1 MSIKLSNILNE
12 TKINKPDT
20 ATYKYKV
27 GETVRELYGD
37 EESCKILDR
46 RPNWE
51 AVISNP
57 TNREY
62 IFQHPYEDDNTI
74 NEPWYLIQW
83 LEHNKDA
90 RPTWWTEEELQPYN
104 NINENIITN
113 TNNEK
118 KTISIDGYDNVSYKV
133 MPNTKF
139 VELRID
145 NSPQYRLQHDDAL
158 GYYPDNSLM
167 SNTFKE
173 SVLNR
178 IVKHLRERDIRA
190 IVIDDTILMTNVN
203 SINENIN
210 EIKINAPDTTEYKIA
225 DWVYKYFTEDPYDY
239 DDEKAEVEL
248 GPDEAMAMG
257 ILWRN
262 MNIFD
267 KNTVNVSDI
276 ERWRNEPGNNLK
288 DSTVDEILHYL
299 TSLVLIKKNQS
310 LNEIKIN
317 QPTPGLPAD
326 FTNDVKDAINRHIVS
341 LVKDHEEYYN
351 TPAVEF
357 VKDEKYDT
365 HDAVI
370 DFIKEHMVVNHYEF
384 EKDGKEIIAS
394 PLNVSTISDE
404 DVLDYLNDNIDLKR
418 YINKVI
424 WKAYFETIDINE
436 IRSKVFN
443 YIINKEHPDLPYTRN
458 TKDYY
463 DVYIPLLI
471 EKVVDYYIEPS
482 EIFNKNDFVQSVN
495 NTLLKSNFIN
505 EIKINK
511 PAITYKIADWVKYEY
526 GMNDYYYV
534 RHEYGEDVADACT
547 ILNDIVHLDQVET
560 INTNEI
566 DTWLKS
572 KVGKDFWAGDVDSLV
587 DFLLKTD
594 VIRDLNKTNEIK
606 INKPNNNKYISL
618 EKDEDGNRYYVIDK
632 GLIHSYLESVIDPE
646 YIDDVETFM
655 SDEEGWE
662 ESTLN
667 GLSDFDFENATDE
680 DIEDFATSEMSFF
693 LTSHPDEFPFK
704 DGLNEIKINKPNN
717 IKNYRISWY
726 DGPDQFAQ
734 EKVET
739 TLEDAEKLAMTKL
752 KGAYLYRKSYEYWA
766 VIEEN
771 LADDDIIPRYSE
783 VERIN
788 LDPEINGL
796 YADIRVYDNDQRE
809 FVTTKTVKL

>member
-1 MSIKLSNILNE
+1 MIKLTEILNE
-12 TKINKPDT
+12 YKVNKPT
-20 ATYKYKV
+20 TYKYKV
-27 GETVRELYGD
+27 GEIVRELYGD

-90 RPTWWTEEELQPYN
+90 SPTWWTEEELQPYN

-178 IVKHLRERDIRA
+178 IVKHLRERDVKA
-190 IVIDDTILMTNVN
+190 IVIDDTILMTNTN
-203 SINENIN
+203 ALNENV
-210 EIKINAPDTTEYKIA
+210 EEYKINTPDPGYKIA
-225 DWVYKYFTEDPYDY
+225 DWVYNYFTEDPYELDW
-239 DDEKAEVEL
+239 DKAEYRL
-248 GPDEAMAMG
+248 GPYSDELNALT
-257 ILWRN
+257 ILYFN

-267 KNTVNVSDI
+267 RNTVTKADI
-276 ERWRNEPGNNLK
+276 ERWKNAPHSNLK
-288 DSTVDEILHYL
+288 DNTIDEILEYL
-299 TSLVLIKKNQS
+299 LGMVLIKKNQP
-310 LNEIKIN
+310 LNEYKIN
-317 QPTPGLPAD
+317 KPTDSLPSD
-326 FTNDVKDAINRHIVS
+326 FMNDVKDAINRHIVS
-341 LVKDHEEYYN
+341 LVKDHEEYYD

-365 HDAVI
+365 HDIII

-394 PLNVSTISDE
+394 PLNVSTISGE
-404 DVLDYLNDNIDLKR
+404 DVLDYLNDNVDLKR

-424 WKAYFETIDINE
+424 WKAYFEAIDINE
-436 IRSKVFN
+436 IRNKVFN
-443 YIINKEHPDLPYTRN
+443 YIKTKEHPDLPHTRN

-482 EIFNKNDFVQSVN
+482 EIFNENDFVQQVN
-495 NTLLKSNFIN
+495 NTLLKSDFIN
-505 EIKINK
+505 EYKINK
-511 PAITYKIADWVKYEY
+511 PSKTYKVADWVKYEY
-526 GMNDYYYV
+526 GMNDYHNV
-534 RHEYGEDVADACT
+534 NRLYGEDVADACLM
-547 ILNDIVHLDQVET
+547 LNDIVDISQVET
-560 INTNEI
+560 VNTNEI

-572 KVGKDFWAGDVDSLV
+572 EVGKNIWIGELDGLI

-594 VIRDLNKTNEIK
+594 VIRDSNKIKEYK
-606 INKPNNNKYISL
+606 INKPKRNKYISL

-704 DGLNEIKINKPNN
+704 DGLNEYKINKPNSG
-717 IKNYRISWY
+717 NYRISWY
-726 DGPDQFAQ
+726 EGPNQFQQ

-739 TLEDAEKLAMTKL
+739 TFTNAEKLALDTL
-752 KGAYLYRKSYEYWA
+752 KGQYLYRKSYEYWA
-766 VIEEN
+766 VIEQN
-771 LADDDIIPRYSE
+771 LGDDNIPRYTE
-783 VERIN
+783 IERIN
-788 LDPEINGL
+788 LDPEIDGL
-796 YADIRVYDNDQRE
+796 YANVRVYDETERD
-809 FVTTKTVKL
+809 FVDIKTIKL

>member
-1 MSIKLSNILNE
+1 MIKLTEILDE
-12 TKINKPDT
+12 YKVNKPT
-20 ATYKYKV
+20 TYKYKV
-27 GETVRELYGD
+27 GETVRERYSD
-37 EESCKILDR
+37 EIEGEILDR
-46 RPNWE
+46 RPNW
-51 AVISNP
+51 ASVKANP
-57 TNREY
+57 IKDRYIQAALDFDKEY
-62 IFQHPYEDDNTI
+62 LEN
-74 NEPWYLIQW
+74 NEPWYLFAGSSFKVPMW
-83 LEHNKDA
+83 Y
-90 RPTWWTEEELQPYN
+90 EESELQPLA

-190 IVIDDTILMTNVN
+190 IVIDDTILMANV
-203 SINENIN
+203 STIKENID
-210 EIKINAPDTTEYKIA
+210 EYKVNAPDPGYKIA

-239 DDEKAEVEL
+239 DDERAEIEL

-267 KNTVNVSDI
+267 RNTVTVGDI

-299 TSLVLIKKNQS
+299 TSLVLIKKAQS
-310 LNEIKIN
+310 LNEYKIN
-317 QPTPGLPAD
+317 KPTDSLPSD
-326 FTNDVKDAINRHIVS
+326 FMNDVKDAINRHIVS
-341 LVKDHEEYYN
+341 LVKDHEEYYD

-357 VKDEKYDT
+357 VKDEKYGT
-365 HDAVI
+365 HDTVI

-404 DVLDYLNDNIDLKR
+404 DVLDYLNDNVDLKR

-424 WKAYFETIDINE
+424 WKAYFEAIDINE
-436 IRSKVFN
+436 IRNKVFN
-443 YIINKEHPDLPYTRN
+443 YIKTKEHPDLPHTRN

-482 EIFNKNDFVQSVN
+482 EIFNENDFVQQVN
-495 NTLLKSNFIN
+495 NTLLKSDFIN
-505 EIKINK
+505 EYKINK
-511 PAITYKIADWVKYEY
+511 PSKTYKIADWVKYEY
-526 GMNDYYYV
+526 GMNDYHNV
-534 RHEYGEDVADACT
+534 NRLYGEDVADACLM
-547 ILNDIVHLDQVET
+547 LNDIVDISQVET
-560 INTNEI
+560 VNTNEI

-572 KVGKDFWAGDVDSLV
+572 EVGRNMWIGELDGLI

-594 VIRDLNKTNEIK
+594 VIRNSNKINEYK
-606 INKPNNNKYISL
+606 VNKPNS
-618 EKDEDGNRYYVIDK
+618 G
-632 GLIHSYLESVIDPE
+632 
-646 YIDDVETFM
+646 
-655 SDEEGWE
+655 
-662 ESTLN
+662 
-667 GLSDFDFENATDE
+667 
-680 DIEDFATSEMSFF
+680 
-693 LTSHPDEFPFK
+693 
-704 DGLNEIKINKPNN
+704 
-717 IKNYRISWY
+717 NYRISWY
-726 DGPDQFAQ
+726 EGPDQFQQ

-739 TLEDAEKLAMTKL
+739 TFTNAEKLALDTL
-752 KGAYLYRKSYEYWA
+752 KGQYLYRKSYEYWA
-766 VIEEN
+766 VIEQN
-771 LADDDIIPRYSE
+771 LGDETIPRYTE
-783 VERIN
+783 IERIN
-788 LDPEINGL
+788 LDPEIDGL
-796 YADIRVYDNDQRE
+796 YANVRVYDETERD
-809 FVTTKTVKL
+809 FVDIKTIKL

>member
-1 MSIKLSNILNE
+1 MIKLTEILNE
-12 TKINKPDT
+12 YKVNKPT
-20 ATYKYKV
+20 TYKYKV
-27 GETVRELYGD
+27 GEIVRELYGD

-90 RPTWWTEEELQPYN
+90 SPTWWTEEELQPYN
-104 NINENIITN
+104 NIDEYKINSPVTYKYKVGETVRERYSDEIEGEILDRRPNWVSVKANPIKDRYIQAALDFDKEYLENNEPWYLFAGSSFKVPMWYEESELQPLANINENIITN
-113 TNNEK
+113 TNSEK

-190 IVIDDTILMTNVN
+190 IVIDDTILMTNTNVL
-203 SINENIN
+203 NENV
-210 EIKINAPDTTEYKIA
+210 EEYKVNAPDPGYKIA

-239 DDEKAEVEL
+239 DDERAEIEL

-267 KNTVNVSDI
+267 RNTVTKADI

-299 TSLVLIKKNQS
+299 TSLVLIKKAQS
-310 LNEIKIN
+310 LNEYKIN
-317 QPTPGLPAD
+317 KPTDSLPSD
-326 FTNDVKDAINRHIVS
+326 FMNDVKDAINRHIVS
-341 LVKDHEEYYN
+341 LVKDHEEYYD

-357 VKDEKYDT
+357 VKDEKYGT
-365 HDAVI
+365 HDTII

-424 WKAYFETIDINE
+424 WKAYFEAIDINE
-436 IRSKVFN
+436 IRNKVFN
-443 YIINKEHPDLPYTRN
+443 YIKTKEHPDLPHTRN

-482 EIFNKNDFVQSVN
+482 EIFNENDFVQQVN
-495 NTLLKSNFIN
+495 NTLLKSDFIN
-505 EIKINK
+505 EYKINK
-511 PAITYKIADWVKYEY
+511 PSKTYKIADWVKYEY
-526 GMNDYYYV
+526 GMNDYHNV
-534 RHEYGEDVADACT
+534 NRLYGEDVADACLM
-547 ILNDIVHLDQVET
+547 LNDIVDISQVET
-560 INTNEI
+560 VNTNEI

-572 KVGKDFWAGDVDSLV
+572 EVGRNMWIGKLDGLI

-594 VIRDLNKTNEIK
+594 VIRNSNKINEYK
-606 INKPNNNKYISL
+606 VNKPNS
-618 EKDEDGNRYYVIDK
+618 G
-632 GLIHSYLESVIDPE
+632 
-646 YIDDVETFM
+646 
-655 SDEEGWE
+655 
-662 ESTLN
+662 
-667 GLSDFDFENATDE
+667 
-680 DIEDFATSEMSFF
+680 
-693 LTSHPDEFPFK
+693 
-704 DGLNEIKINKPNN
+704 
-717 IKNYRISWY
+717 NYRISWY
-726 DGPDQFAQ
+726 EGPDQFQQ

-739 TLEDAEKLAMTKL
+739 TFTNAEKLALDTL
-752 KGAYLYRKSYEYWA
+752 KGQYLYRKSYEYWA
-766 VIEEN
+766 VIEQN
-771 LADDDIIPRYSE
+771 LGDETIPRYTE
-783 VERIN
+783 IERIN
-788 LDPEINGL
+788 LDPEIDGL
-796 YADIRVYDNDQRE
+796 YANVRVYDETERD
-809 FVTTKTVKL
+809 FVDIKTIKL